1 MVNSRNRIHD
11 EAATGSKSGRKGL
24 IFVMILMGVLV
35 LAWFDGGEEAIHP
48 ITQEIELSGA
58 D

>member
-1 MVNSRNRIHD
+1 MANSRNRIHD
-11 EAATGSKSGRKGL
+11 EAATGSKRGRKGL
-24 IFVMILMGVLV
+24 IFVMILMGVLA